1 MILEL
6 LIFVITVL
14 VAYYFYSSWKI
25 NNYFKQRDVK
35 YIPGVP
41 FFGNI
46 FYSTFLIRHFVD
58 DLQSVYD
65 AFPDE
70 KYVGFLENLAPVML
84 IKDPELIKS
93 ITIKDFDHFTDHKE
107 FFTTDSDPL
116 FAGSLL
122 MMKGDKWRQMRT
134 TLSPAFTGSK
144 MKMMLPLIVDSADNI
159 VEYLN
164 DHQTEDVDVDDLMR
178 RYTSDVIATAAFGLK
193 VNSLKDR
200 DNEFYRVGS
209 SLFEFTLTQ
218 RLLMFST
225 LLPSLSK
232 KLGTRLFPETT
243 YNFFRTIVSS
253 TLEYR
258 KREKVE
264 RPDMIQLLMETP
276 IEWTPDELT
285 GQVFIFFAAGFETS
299 ASGLTMAIHELAL
312 HPDIQERLYQ
322 ESSKFKNDKELTFD
336 KLSQLKYLECVINE
350 TLRIWSPA
358 IFMDRTCVKAY
369 ELPPPR
375 EGGKPC
381 IVKPG
386 EVVYN
391 MVNCLHMDPKYF
403 PEPKVFNPDRFSD
416 ENKHNI
422 QPCTFAPFGG
432 GPRICIGVRFA
443 MMEIKVLLHHIIL
456 NFKIVKTKKTADP
469 IKLKPHVF
477 NIRTMT
483 GTWVRFEK
491 RQ

>member
-6 LIFVITVL
+6 IIFVITVL
-14 VAYYFYSSWKI
+14 TAYHFYNNWKI
-25 NNYFKQRDVK
+25 DNYFKERDVK
-35 YIPGVP
+35 YLPGVP
-41 FFGNI
+41 FFGNV
-46 FYSTFLIRHFVD
+46 FYSTFLFRHFLD
-58 DLQSVYD
+58 DLQIVYD
-65 AFPDE
+65 AYPDE
-70 KYVGFLENLAPVML
+70 KYVGFVENSAPVL
-84 IKDPELIKS
+84 IIRDPELIKA
-93 ITIKDFDHFTDHKE
+93 ITIKDFDHFTDHKD
-107 FFTTDSDPL
+107 FFSPDSEPL

-122 MMKGDKWRQMRT
+122 MMKGEKWRQMRT

-144 MKMMLPLIVDSADNI
+144 MKMMLPLIVESADNI
-159 VEYLN
+159 VEYLY
-164 DHQTEDVDVDDLMR
+164 DHQSEDIDVDDLMR

-200 DNEFYRVGS
+200 DNEFYKIGS
-209 SLFEFTLTQ
+209 SLFDFTFTQ
-218 RLLMFST
+218 RLLVFST
-225 LLPSLSK
+225 FLPFITK
-232 KLGTRLFPETT
+232 KFGSRLFPDAT
-243 YNFFRTIVSS
+243 YQFFRNIVSS

-264 RPDMIQLLMETP
+264 RPDMIQLLLETP
-276 IEWTPDELT
+276 REWTPDELT

-299 ASGLTMAIHELAL
+299 ASGLAMTIHELAL

-322 ESSKFKNDKELTFD
+322 ESSQFKNDTELTFD
-336 KLSQLKYLECVINE
+336 KLSQLKYMECVINE
-350 TLRIWSPA
+350 TLRKWSPA
-358 IFMDRTCVKAY
+358 IFMDRTCVKTY

-375 EGGKPC
+375 EGGKPN

-386 EVVYN
+386 DYVYN

-403 PEPKVFNPDRFSD
+403 PEPEVFNPDRFSD

-456 NFKIVKTKKTADP
+456 NFKIVKTKKTLNP
-469 IKLKPHVF
+469 IKLQPHVF
-477 NIRTMT
+477 NIRALN
-483 GTWVRFEK
+483 GTWVKFEK